1 MRVLHVIPGMA
12 ARTGGVASALVELCL
27 GLEEGGVE
35 TAIFSTDLPA
45 TATARAN
52 GTVRAEELPPGA
64 YRLDVRLYAA
74 RPPRRL
80 AFSPTLADAVKREA
94 PRFDVVHVHSLWL
107 HPTFAAWRAAVQ
119 ASMPYVVCP
128 QGMLDP
134 ALRPRGRTRKA
145 LTMLAWQR
153 RMLNGATALHFTADD
168 EARLA
173 AHIAPHVPRSV
184 IPNPIDWSSYRDL
197 DGGRAFRERFLD
209 GHQGPLV
216 LNHGRVARKKGI
228 DVLIEAFALV
238 ARDLPDARLAIVGPD
253 DEGLVPELTALAARL
268 GVANRTV
275 FTGMLGGGDRA
286 GALAAAD
293 VWALPSRQDAWAS
306 AVTEALAAG
315 LPTVVSPGVNSARD
329 IVAANAGLVCERTA
343 EAFAE
348 GIGGLLRD
356 DEARADLGAR
366 AAHFAQRYDRAQV
379 AAEAA
384 NLYEAAVAR
393 RTVTLTGRLQL
404 DG

>member
-12 ARTGGVASALVELCL
+12 ARTGGVASALVELCI
-27 GLEEGGVE
+27 GLEDRGIE

-45 TATARAN
+45 TASARAN

-64 YRLDVRLYAA
+64 WHLDVRLYPA

-80 AFSPTLADAVKREA
+80 AYSPALARAVAREA

-107 HPTFAAWRAAVQ
+107 HPTFAAWRGAVH
-119 ASMPYVVCP
+119 ARVPFLVCP

-134 ALRPRGRTRKA
+134 ALRPRGRVRKA

-153 RMLNGATALHFTADD
+153 RMLNGATALHFTADE

-173 AHIAPHVPRSV
+173 ADIAPHVPRSV
-184 IPNPIDWSSYRDL
+184 IPNAIHWSSYRDL
-197 DGGRAFRERFLD
+197 DGGRAFRERFLG
-209 GHQGPLV
+209 GHEGPLV

-238 ARDLPDARLAIVGPD
+238 AHDLPEARLAIVGPD

-268 GVANRTV
+268 GVADRTV

-315 LPTVVSPGVNSARD
+315 LPAVVSPGVNSARD
-329 IVAANAGLVCERTA
+329 IAAANAGIVCERTT
-343 EAFAE
+343 EAFAQA
-348 GIGGLLRD
+348 IGGLIRD
-356 DEARADLGAR
+356 DQGRTDLGAR
-366 AAHFAQRYDRAQV
+366 ATQFARRFDRADV
-379 AAEAA
+379 AAHAA
-384 NLYEAAVAR
+384 DLYEAALAR
-393 RTVTLTGRLQL
+393 RAVPLTARLQL